1 LNLYGFLRLTSPH
14 DRGGYY
20 HELFLRGRDDLAKI
34 MLRTRVKGNGI
45 KGGASPSIEPNLYS
59 MPFCNEY
66 DAAFRSSTK
75 SVVNVH
81 QNESNMDMPS
91 EDSHNDGT
99 QVMGMEEAVS
109 SNDIEEALSIFVPEP
124 TYSGTNELAE
134 IRPVISSADF
144 ESLSSGMAMAP
155 QSSSFTAKPIKLSSV
170 SIRKESWREQQQQK
184 PLACPPAL
192 SAAVP
197 PFRRISVDE
206 DASDDMGFFEGQRFR
221 FMDDQSLQAFE
232 MAMIRNPV

>member
-59 MPFCNEY
+59 MPSCNEH
-66 DAAFRSSTK
+66 DAASRSSTK
-75 SVVNVH
+75 SVVNKH
-81 QNESNMDMPS
+81 QNEGSN
-91 EDSHNDGT
+91 NDDT
-99 QVMGMEEAVS
+99 QAMGMEEVVS
-109 SNDIEEALSIFVPEP
+109 SDDIEEALSIFVPES
-124 TYSGTNELAE
+124 TYSGTNELPE
-134 IRPVISSADF
+134 IRPVISSADS
-144 ESLSSGMAMAP
+144 ESFSSGMAMAP
-155 QSSSFTAKPIKLSSV
+155 QSSSFAAMPIKLSSV
-170 SIRKESWREQQQQK
+170 SSRKESRREEQKQK

-192 SAAVP
+192 SAP
-197 PFRRISVDE
+197 PCRRVSVDE

-232 MAMIRNPV
+232 MAMIRNSV